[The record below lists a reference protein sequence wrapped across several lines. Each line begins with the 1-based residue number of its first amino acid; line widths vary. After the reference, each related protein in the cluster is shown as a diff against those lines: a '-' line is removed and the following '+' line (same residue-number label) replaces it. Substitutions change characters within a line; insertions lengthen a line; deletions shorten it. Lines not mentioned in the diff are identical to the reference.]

1 MAENLKRLYLSVAVK
16 VMVLIGLGFAAV
28 PFVASITG
36 GDDEPSGPQPMAGSM
51 DVDLVDIA
59 PGGIKVVK
67 WFERDVW
74 IYRRRATDID
84 TLPQL
89 NGVLRDPDSTQ
100 SRQPEG
106 LRTIFR
112 SAHPEYFV
120 FLPSE
125 SLRGCEVSFYG
136 GDEPLFAEA
145 PWFGGFAERCYGSR
159 YDLAGRVYRDFGDE
173 RQTNL
178 EVPSHWLLSE
188 TQLRLG
194 DPSKR

>member
-1 MAENLKRLYLSVAVK
+1 MADNLKRLYLSVALK
-16 VMVLIGLGFAAV
+16 VMILIGLGFAAV
-28 PFVASITG
+28 PFVASING
-36 GDDEPSGPQPMAGSM
+36 SDEELSGPTPMAGSV

-59 PGGIKVVK
+59 PGGTKVVK
-67 WFERDVW
+67 WFGREVW
-74 IYRRRATDID
+74 IYRRRAADIE

-89 NGVLRDPDSTQ
+89 SSALRDPDSSQ

-106 LRTIFR
+106 LRTIYR

-120 FLPSE
+120 FLPNE

-136 GDEPLFAEA
+136 KEEPLFADA

-188 TQLRLG
+188 TLLRLG
-194 DPSKR
+194 DPS